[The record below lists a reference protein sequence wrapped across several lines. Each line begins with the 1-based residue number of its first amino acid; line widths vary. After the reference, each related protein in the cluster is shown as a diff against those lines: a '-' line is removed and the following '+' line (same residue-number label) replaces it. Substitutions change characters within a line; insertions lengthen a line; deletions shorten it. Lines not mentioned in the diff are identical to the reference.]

1 MKKII
6 PLIFLC
12 VAALPANASTAY
24 GTLNNFDAVNDTGVI
39 THGFEIEIDDV
50 KSTSITYTYDWN
62 HYGHPTITGDNSN
75 PLHPKT
81 FIRYESKKDASGHYL
96 AFTNV
101 PVGAFPVTN
110 GHQCTNPAVNTGCEH
125 FGVGYY
131 AGASLIKYNWLIDD
145 PAHPGNLIHGP
156 AVQVGTP
163 TWTYVPPPA
172 PAQPA
177 QVIAVIPAPVPP
189 APLPAKKFAKAS
201 WVKVIKTKQHNNKDI
216 PLDDLI
222 GDDKD
227 HDGKADWA
235 NGEDAE
241 VESEWHLLQA
251 NAKGVA
257 KKQELEGKAD
267 DLQNGDENV
276 TRRYEFY
283 KYAGSAK
290 SVDGENG
297 EAMCDEVDADN
308 IHGVG
313 VVEVTD
319 QFGNSYEW
327 DCSSEAV
334 IGDYTGAQMAG
345 FDPEAPLG
353 LIEHIEDG
361 KMNKA
366 YTDRTVVVGGN
377 TPYVTQV
384 TGSFPA
390 GLTINSATGI
400 LSGTPSVSGQFTFT
414 VNATDA
420 DNVNVSKTY
429 TITIEGVPPTIS
441 TAALPDAT
449 ELAPYSFTLSAAG
462 GNAPYSWS
470 VNALPAGLSL
480 SAAGVISGTP
490 AKGSAGVSSAT
501 YKVSDNAQKT
511 ASKLLTLKI
520 NAAAPVKADL
530 DADGDVD
537 LNDLKLMKG
546 QFGHAVPA
554 NSPFDLNGDLKVN
567 VIDFRR
573 AVRLCTRA
581 KCAV

>member
-6 PLIFLC
+6 PLILLC
-12 VAALPANASTAY
+12 IAALPANASTAY

-62 HYGHPTITGDNSN
+62 HYGHPTITGDNSD

-81 FIRYESKKDASGHYL
+81 FTRYASKKDASGAYL

-145 PAHPGNLIHGP
+145 SAHPGNLIHGP

-163 TWTYVPPPA
+163 TWTYVPPA
-172 PAQPA
+172 PAQLA

-201 WVKVIKTKQHNNKDI
+201 WVKVIKTKLHNNKDI

-267 DLQNGDENV
+267 ELQNGDENV

-290 SVDGENG
+290 SIDGENG

-319 QFGNSYEW
+319 AFGVSYSW
-327 DCSSEAV
+327 DCSSETI

-345 FDPEAPLG
+345 FAAEAPLG

-361 KMNKA
+361 KINKA

-390 GLTINSATGI
+390 GLTINSATGV
-400 LSGTPSVSGQFTFT
+400 LSGMPSVSGVFTFT
-414 VNATDA
+414 VNSTDA
-420 DNVNVSKTY
+420 DNANVSKTY

-441 TAALPDAT
+441 TAALTDGT
-449 ELAPYSFTLSAAG
+449 ELTPYSFTLSAAG
-462 GNAPYSWS
+462 GTVPYSWT

-480 SAAGVISGTP
+480 SVAGVISGTP

-501 YKVSDNAQKT
+501 YTVTDKALKT
-511 ASKLLTLKI
+511 ATKLLTLKI
-520 NAAAPVKADL
+520 NAAPAKADL

-546 QFGHAVPA
+546 QFGQVVPA

-567 VIDFRR
+567 IIDFRR
-573 AVRLCTRA
+573 AVRLCTKA
-581 KCAV
+581 KCAA

>member
-6 PLIFLC
+6 PLILLC
-12 VAALPANASTAY
+12 IAALPANASTAY

-62 HYGHPTITGDNSN
+62 HYGHPTITGDNSD

-81 FIRYESKKDASGHYL
+81 FIRYASKKDASGAYL

-145 PAHPGNLIHGP
+145 SAHPGNLIHGP

-163 TWTYVPPPA
+163 TWTYVPPA
-172 PAQPA
+172 PAQLA

-201 WVKVIKTKQHNNKDI
+201 WVKVIKTKLHNNKDI

-267 DLQNGDENV
+267 ELQNGDENV

-290 SVDGENG
+290 SIDGENG

-319 QFGNSYEW
+319 AFGVSYSW
-327 DCSSEAV
+327 DCSSETI

-345 FDPEAPLG
+345 FAAEAPLG

-361 KMNKA
+361 KINKA

-390 GLTINSATGI
+390 GLTINSATGV
-400 LSGTPSVSGQFTFT
+400 LSGMPSVSGVFTFT
-414 VNATDA
+414 VNSTDA
-420 DNVNVSKTY
+420 DNANVSKTY

-441 TAALPDAT
+441 TAALTDGT
-449 ELAPYSFTLSAAG
+449 ELTPYSFTLSAAG
-462 GNAPYSWS
+462 GTVPYSWT

-480 SAAGVISGTP
+480 SVAGVISGTP

-501 YKVSDNAQKT
+501 YTVTDKALKT
-511 ASKLLTLKI
+511 ATKLLTLKI
-520 NAAAPVKADL
+520 NAAPAKADL

-546 QFGHAVPA
+546 QFGQVVPA

-567 VIDFRR
+567 IIDFRR
-573 AVRLCTRA
+573 AVRLCTKA
-581 KCAV
+581 KCAA